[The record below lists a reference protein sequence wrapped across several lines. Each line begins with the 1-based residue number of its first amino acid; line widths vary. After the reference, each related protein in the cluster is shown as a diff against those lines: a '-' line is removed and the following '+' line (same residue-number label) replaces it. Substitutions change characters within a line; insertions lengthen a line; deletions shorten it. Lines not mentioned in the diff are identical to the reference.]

1 MLDYIHIF
9 FLRLDI
15 LMLFAKVLFAKLF
28 LCSSQALIFFRGSD
42 TDYIEVFQNATKP
55 KIVISSI

>member
-28 LCSSQALIFFRGSD
+28 LCSSQALIFF
-42 TDYIEVFQNATKP
+42 
-55 KIVISSI
+55 